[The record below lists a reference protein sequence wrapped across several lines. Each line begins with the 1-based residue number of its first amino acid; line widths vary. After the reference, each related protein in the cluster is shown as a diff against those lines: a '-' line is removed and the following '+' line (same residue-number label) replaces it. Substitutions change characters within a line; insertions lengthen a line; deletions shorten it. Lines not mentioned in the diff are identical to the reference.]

1 MGERGKKNVGD
12 IAKRMRFVIDFWVF
26 LATLTGFIPSHTV
39 RLFLYRNLFRMKIG
53 KDSSIH
59 WLARFNQP
67 SGIEIGHNTIIG
79 NDAFLDGR
87 YFRKWEKTH
96 LPGEEDLRTPGRW
109 KKFIVYLREFI
120 NPKRR
125 SLKIGNNVSIAGEV
139 RIYTMQHD
147 IDSPDFSESEGEV
160 IIDDYVVIGT
170 RVTILP
176 GVHIGKGAVVASG
189 AVVTRDVEPY
199 SLVGG
204 VPAKHIRYR
213 SKDLRYTLKFAR
225 LFQ

>member
-1 MGERGKKNVGD
+1 
-12 IAKRMRFVIDFWVF
+12 MRILIDFWVF
-26 LATLTGFIPSHTV
+26 LCTLTGLIPSHTI
-39 RLFLYRNLFRMKIG
+39 RLFLYRSLFRVKIG

-59 WLARFNQP
+59 WLARFNLP
-67 SGIEIGHNTIIG
+67 SGVEIGNNTIIG

-87 YFRKWEKTH
+87 FYRKWEKKP
-96 LPGEEDLRTPGRW
+96 LPGEADLRTPGRW
-109 KKFIVYLREFI
+109 EKFIVYVRDFFS
-120 NPKRR
+120 PKRR
-125 SLKIGNNVSIAGEV
+125 PLRIGNNVSLAGEA

-147 IDSPDFSESEGEV
+147 IDNPDFKEVEGDV
-160 IIDDYVVIGT
+160 VIDDYVVIGT

-176 GVHIGKGAVVASG
+176 GVHIGKGAVVSSG
-189 AVVTRDVEPY
+189 AVVTHDVEPY